1 MDSISTSNGTSTAST
16 DPDKGYQIPEDVS
29 TVTVPSQVGDVRM
42 DSISTLNCTST
53 ASTDP
58 DKGYQIPE
66 AVSTVTV
73 PSQVGDVQMD
83 GISASNGTSTA
94 STDPDK
100 GYHIPE
106 DVSTVTVPSQV
117 QNIQMNGTSTSNTPP
132 RSGFL
137 ASIDPDKGY
146 QMPGAVSTI
155 TKNFN
160 SNSIPK
166 VSDCFLV
173 NSLLLNHVMKYTNP
187 LLGLTSSRIATTS
200 AKPSILTPAESSTSV
215 PASLDSLAAKTSEA
229 RSEALSGASATSD
242 SALPLGKPQLEGSIS
257 KSSVAATG
265 KGGTKKAQKM
275 RPSKTSTAR

>member
-16 DPDKGYQIPEDVS
+16 DPDKGYQ
-29 TVTVPSQVGDVRM
+29 
-42 DSISTLNCTST
+42 
-53 ASTDP
+53 
-58 DKGYQIPE
+58 
-66 AVSTVTV
+66 
-73 PSQVGDVQMD
+73 
-83 GISASNGTSTA
+83 
-94 STDPDK
+94 
-100 GYHIPE
+100 IPE

-187 LLGLTSSRIATTS
+187 LLGSRIATTS